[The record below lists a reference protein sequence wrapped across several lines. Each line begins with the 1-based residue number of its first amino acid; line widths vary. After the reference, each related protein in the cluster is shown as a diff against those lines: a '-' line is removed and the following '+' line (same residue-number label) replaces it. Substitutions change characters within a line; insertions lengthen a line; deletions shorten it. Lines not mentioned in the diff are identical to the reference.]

1 MNKGEKGQK
10 SVLCVETL
18 YIYVYGVIY
27 ATVLDTDLL
36 WKGGK
41 VLVL

>member
-1 MNKGEKGQK
+1 MNKGDKAQK

-18 YIYVYGVIY
+18 YIYVYEVIY

-36 WKGGK
+36 WKGEK